1 MEFMSI
7 LKGTPVSSGTA
18 EGIAVIV
25 DRHDFMKQDFEEGSI
40 LVTEMTEPSMILMMN
55 KAAAIVTEV
64 GGITSHA
71 AIVSRE
77 LGIPCVTAAKGAMT
91 MLSTGMK
98 VRVNGTTGEIFV
110 L

>member
-1 MEFMSI
+1 MPI
-7 LKGTPVSSGTA
+7 LKGTPVSSGIA
-18 EGIAVIV
+18 EGVVVIV

-55 KAAAIVTEV
+55 KASAIVTEI
-64 GGITSHA
+64 GGVTSHA

-91 MLSTGMK
+91 ILSTVMK
-98 VRVNGTTGEIFV
+98 LRVNGTTGEIFT